1 MERVVTNFILG
12 LWFGDI
18 LRSVSA
24 LSIRLNHGWNIRR
37 FTALAKYSLG
47 RGHHIQLHRLFTA
60 QLEVTS
66 FIWTVIRFKLTR
78 LYQGSECS

>member
-1 MERVVTNFILG
+1 MTNFILR

-24 LSIRLNHGWNIRR
+24 LSVRLNCGWNIRR
-37 FTALAKYSLG
+37 VTALVKYSLG
-47 RGHHIQLHRLFTA
+47 RGHHIQLRRLFTA
-60 QLEVTS
+60 QLEVTP
-66 FIWTVIRFKLTR
+66 FKWTVIQFKPTR